1 MTGKTGGHSTQH
13 PMTQEEKDNIAQEK
27 FGKPFDELDTNEKKT
42 VGALHHSKQVGHV
55 EGQQQ
60 GGAPMPAHNTR
71 SHK

>member
-1 MTGKTGGHSTQH
+1 MTGKTHHSQH

-42 VGALHHSKQVGHV
+42 VGALHHSKMMEHAAAQ
-55 EGQQQ
+55 ED
-60 GGAPMPAHNTR
+60 APAPVHNTR